1 MKTDKIYDSI
11 LSDSE
16 APTQPIGQRKPGT
29 AGSKRS
35 QFASS
40 MLGTEEM
47 MDGIFT
53 NPKSEFDQALL
64 KATMKDLKPVGQFKS
79 NEEESPFPNVS
90 PRNAWVK
97 NASKTVV

>member
-1 MKTDKIYDSI
+1 MKTDRIFDSI
-11 LSDSE
+11 LSESE
-16 APTQPIGQRKPGT
+16 VPEQPLKRRKLGA

-35 QFASS
+35 QFASN

-53 NPKSEFDQALL
+53 DPKSAFDQALL

-79 NEEESPFPNVS
+79 TEEESPFPNVS

>member
-1 MKTDKIYDSI
+1 MKTDRIFDSI
-11 LSDSE
+11 LSESE
-16 APTQPIGQRKPGT
+16 VPTQPLQPRKPDT

-35 QFASS
+35 QFASN

-53 NPKSEFDQALL
+53 NPTSAFDQALL
-64 KATMKDLKPVGQFKS
+64 KATMQELKPVGQFKS
-79 NEEESPFPNVS
+79 TEEESPFPNVS